1 MISTQAP
8 QYRQFALISDFLDLA
23 NLSIRKEAALAT
35 NWIKDRLEGLK
46 LFAGEELKPFQSV
59 TARFNFLAMDRPD
72 LLYSVMRKMASPRT
86 QDLTAIKRV
95 ARYTIKYA
103 RVTCRY
109 PWTELECQ
117 QAGVAGRTDRGL
129 NGSRATKTEAYSI
142 DKLVRILRCLAM
154 QTLLDAAPQ
163 ENPQWEA
170 SRCGVA
176 SL

>member
-1 MISTQAP
+1 MISIQAP
-8 QYRQFALISDFLDLA
+8 EFRQFALISDFLDLA

-72 LLYSVMRKMASPRT
+72 LLYSVMRKMASLRT
-86 QDLTAIKRV
+86 QDLTALKRV

-109 PWTELECQ
+109 PWTELDSNIEVFGELPLARLAPRVPFLNAQ
-117 QAGVAGRTDRGL
+117 Q
-129 NGSRATKTEAYSI
+129 EHQ
-142 DKLVRILRCLAM
+142 C
-154 QTLLDAAPQ
+154 P
-163 ENPQWEA
+163 A
-170 SRCGVA
+170 SRCCRPHRPWAERVPRNQDGSVQHRCPA
-176 SL
+176 RP